1 MERIVVSVTAVGGSV
16 DSLDRLKGRRGP
28 QSVLS
33 RIILCLEKMTSVM
46 LSLEVEIWREGLGR
60 WYERLKC

>member
-1 MERIVVSVTAVGGSV
+1 MEGIVGSVTAVGGSV

-33 RIILCLEKMTSVM
+33 RIILCLERKTT
-46 LSLEVEIWREGLGR
+46 LEAVI
-60 WYERLKC
+60 